1 MKVFQKRISLFLAI
15 LLTLSTLM
23 VVPFTASAEET
34 ATKDWYKEDAKVL
47 EVGSYADLLAF
58 AENAASITANQTVL
72 LTADINMAGKTWTP
86 ISTFSG
92 NIDGDGH
99 TLNGLTV
106 SSTSHCGFIID
117 LKGSV
122 EITNIAFTNAN
133 VNTSSTSAM
142 VGVVA
147 ARVNQADSNVTF
159 ENVYVHGAVGKGY
172 SGGFIGQIGTA
183 SVVNFNKCVSNV
195 TIDANAAQR
204 NGGFVAIPNVNG
216 ITINMTDCAY
226 IGPAIPGRYSA
237 GLIGYSKVATLNLT
251 RCVVAASYSN
261 TAANGNSGQL
271 FSQIAGATA
280 IGLVDCYVLSDTLN
294 LFWAQATTSN
304 GTKYYVSGKMT
315 AKYGS
320 AVATTIHE
328 SGNFS
333 DGAVDEL
340 AALKTVMTNNNAFL
354 VSGDTV
360 NLTKAEWDKA
370 DSKYKAL
377 KDAGWVMTGRTVEY
391 ATGKTVPEIMPA
403 TVAAMISSPMTISY
417 WQVKAGTTNDFRF
430 VSKINFDALYAYDAV
445 GYEVTVKVQGADK
458 NLVDAQQVSTTTVY
472 TSITTNEGTKTA
484 AELEAKYLVALSIN
498 GFKTADTTYEVTI
511 VTFVKCGD
519 TIIRDYDNALTG
531 TITGNTFTKA

>member
-72 LTADINMAGKTWTP
+72 LTADINMAGKTWAP
-86 ISTFSG
+86 ISKFSG
-92 NIDGDGH
+92 TLDGDGH
-99 TLNGLTV
+99 TLNGLTIE
-106 SSTSHCGFIID
+106 SSTAHIGFFATLGASATI
-117 LKGSV
+117 K
-122 EITNIAFTNAN
+122 NIAFTNAN
-133 VNTSSTSAM
+133 VSGDTGNKM
-142 VGVVA
+142 EGVIVS
-147 ARVNQADSNVTF
+147 RITTADSVVEF
-159 ENVYVHGAVGKGY
+159 ENVYVHGTVGKGY
-172 SGGFIGQIGTA
+172 SGGFIGQIGAA
-183 SVVNFNKCVSNV
+183 SVVTFNKCVSNV
-195 TIDANAAQR
+195 TIDSTTQR
-204 NGGFVAIPNVNG
+204 NGGFVGLANVAG
-216 ITINMTDCAY
+216 IKVNMTDCAY
-226 IGPAIPGRYSA
+226 IGPAVPGRYSA
-237 GLIGYSKVATLNLT
+237 GLMGQSTVAELNLT

-261 TAANGNSGQL
+261 TADNGNSGQL

-280 IGLVDCYVLSDTLN
+280 ISLADCYVLNDTSN
-294 LFWAQATTSN
+294 IFWAQATT
-304 GTKYYVSGKMT
+304 GYYVSGNMT

-320 AVATTIHE
+320 AAATTIHE

-340 AALKTVMTNNNAFL
+340 ATLKTVMTNNNAFL

-370 DSKYKAL
+370 ESKYAVL
-377 KDAGWVMTGRTVEY
+377 KNAGWVMTGRTIEY
-391 ATGKTVPEIMPA
+391 ATDKTVPEIMPA

-417 WQVKAGTTNDFRF
+417 WQVKEGTTNDFRF

-531 TITGNTFTKA
+531 TITGNAFTKA